1 MLLMEDSSLTLLL
14 GRWAQGDRAALEQ
27 LAPRVHSELQAL
39 ARSYLKRNFRHQ
51 TLQPNELINEAWIRL
66 IDQTSPPQWDN
77 RAHFF
82 GVAARL
88 MRFVLVDC
96 ARSRGAQKRGGAA
109 HMITLHDTA
118 LPADSRVPDVL
129 EMSDALDQLAKVDER
144 KARVVEMRYFGGMSR
159 DEISAALAVS
169 VATVKRDLRLGEAF
183 LRRLLL
189 NKPPY

>member
-1 MLLMEDSSLTLLL
+1 MLLMETTSLTLLL
-14 GRWAQGDRAALEQ
+14 DRWAQGDRAALEQ
-27 LAPRVHSELQAL
+27 LAPRVHNELQAL
-39 ARSYLKRNFRHQ
+39 ARSYLKRGLRHQ

-66 IDQTSPPQWDN
+66 IDQTSPPKWGN

-96 ARSRGAQKRGGAA
+96 ARSRRALKRGGAA
-109 HMITLHDTA
+109 QMITLHDTA
-118 LPADSRVPDVL
+118 LPAGGRVPDVL

-144 KARVVEMRYFGGMSR
+144 KARVVELRYFGGMSR
-159 DEISAALAVS
+159 DEISTTLAVS

-189 NKPPY
+189 SEPPQ

>member
-1 MLLMEDSSLTLLL
+1 MEDSSLTLLL
-14 GRWAQGDRAALEQ
+14 GRWAQGDRDALEQ

-51 TLQPNELINEAWIRL
+51 NLQPNELINEAWIRL

-77 RAHFF
+77 RAF

-96 ARSRGAQKRGGAA
+96 ARSRGAHKRGGAA

-169 VATVKRDLRLGEAF
+169 VGTVKRDLRLGEAF
-183 LRRLLL
+183 LRHLLL
-189 NKPPY
+189 NGPPQ